1 MMKER
6 LKEMELKITE
16 LSDYLQISRPTM
28 YKFIESYDNGDVS
41 TINKH
46 VLKLFKYIDENP
58 LIGKKTVV
66 SYILNNLVEEKE
78 LGNTTENRLFN
89 QIKRYILANPESA
102 KSQFIGVIVQKTDF
116 DDVITYLLKVY
127 PLLRKRKLSEEE
139 IEILR
144 PYDDIKDIMD
154 KEGDK

>member
-1 MMKER
+1 MKER